1 MRSTLLTILSFFS
14 FQLAGFCQQPVAIE
28 VSSKKTDEKQYEL
41 TVNFQI
47 QKGWHVYAEGDEAT
61 GIEPSQIVTE
71 IPGIVFLPVTSN
83 RQPVTISD
91 PIFEN
96 KSLKVYTRSFVLTQQ
111 FRIEEPVPA
120 SIKISVKGF
129 AASKEE
135 FVPFEQTR
143 EVQLEAGTAAKEDTI
158 IETIDLSNPA
168 APCGDSPEN
177 GKGLLYIFLLGMGGG
192 LIALLT
198 PCIFP
203 MIPVTVSFFTG
214 KAKTRKQGIQNAV
227 IYGLFIFGIYAIASL
242 PFHLIG
248 NINPQIFNIISTN
261 AWVNVFFFAVFIFFA
276 LSFFGLFEIKLPSG
290 IANAAGA
297 KSGIFFMALTL
308 VIVSFSCTGIILG
321 SLLVNALSSG
331 GSAWELTAGMGGFGL
346 ALALPFGLFA
356 MFPQWLQ
363 KLPKSGG
370 WLNTV
375 KKTLAFVELAL
386 AIKFLSNA
394 DLVEHWGILKREVF
408 IGLWLLIALCLSLY
422 LLGTFRKKQ
431 LIVNGLQNADKLQM
445 GKPALS
451 KGRIGLG
458 ILCLLFTFYLIP
470 GITATRNAN
479 LKLLSGFPP
488 PLSYSIYGKS
498 NIHGKGLEPDVI
510 NDYAKALALAKKE
523 NKPLLIDFTGWACV
537 NCRKME
543 EQVWTKPAIQQ
554 IIKENYILVS
564 LYVDD
569 RKKLPDG
576 KTVGEKWAQFQ
587 SENFKQVTQP
597 LYVVLSPD
605 EKLMNHPVGYTPAST
620 EYKNWLECGINAFKN
635 AGTVRNDKMVPIY
648 ERN

>member
-1 MRSTLLTILSFFS
+1 MRSTLLIILSVCYS
-14 FQLAGFCQQPVAIE
+14 LAGFCQQPLQI
-28 VSSKKTDEKQYEL
+28 SIQSQKTGPASYDL
-41 TVNFQI
+41 LVTVQV
-47 QKGWHVYAEGDEAT
+47 QKGWHLYADAAET
-61 GIEPSQIVTE
+61 IGIEPLQIVTG

-83 RQPVTISD
+83 KQPVTISD
-91 PIFEN
+91 PIFDN
-96 KSLKVYTRSFVLTQQ
+96 QQLKVYNSDITVTQP
-111 FRIEEPVPA
+111 IE
-120 SIKISVKGF
+120 IKGNIPSGIKVTVKGF
-129 AASKEE
+129 AANKEE
-135 FVPFEQTR
+135 FIPFEEIR
-143 EVQLEAGTAAKEDTI
+143 EVVLEGGIASKEDAI
-158 IETIDLSNPA
+158 IETIDLDNPA
-168 APCGDSPEN
+168 ADCGDSPEN

-214 KAKTRKQGIQNAV
+214 KAKTRKQGIQNAIV
-227 IYGLFIFGIYAIASL
+227 YGLFIFGIYTLASA

-261 AWVNVFFFAVFIFFA
+261 AWVNVFFFVVFIVFA
-276 LSFFGLFEIKLPSG
+276 LSFFGLFEIKLPSA
-290 IANAAGA
+290 IANATGSG
-297 KSGIFFMALTL
+297 SGIFFMALTL

-331 GSAWELTAGMGGFGL
+331 GNAWELTAGMGGFGA

-356 MFPQWLQ
+356 MFPQWLK

-370 WLNTV
+370 WLDTV
-375 KKTLAFVELAL
+375 KKALAFVELAL

-408 IGLWLLIALCLSLY
+408 IGLWLLIALCFSLY
-422 LLGTFRKKQ
+422 LLGAFRKKQ
-431 LIVNGLQNADKLQM
+431 LIVNGLQNADTLQM
-445 GKPALS
+445 GKPPLS
-451 KGRIGLG
+451 KWRIGFG

-470 GITATRNAN
+470 GVTATKYAN

-488 PLSYSIYGKS
+488 PLSYSIYGK
-498 NIHGKGLEPDVI
+498 NNVHGKGLEPDVI
-510 NDYAKALALAKKE
+510 NDYEKAVALAKKE

-554 IIKENYILVS
+554 IIKEKFILVS

-576 KTVGEKWAQFQ
+576 KTVGQKWAKFQ
-587 SENFKQVTQP
+587 AQNFKQVTQP

-605 EKLMNHPVGYTPAST
+605 EKLMNHPVGYTPAVT
-620 EYKNWLECGINAFKN
+620 EYKTWLQCGINAFEN
-635 AGTVRNDKMVPIY
+635 AGMVKNDKTVPIY